1 MKRSSLREQVFKI
14 LFRAEFMDGSEM
26 EQQEELFFDSGDII
40 VSPKDREYIV
50 NKVNRIVEKTPEIDA
65 QLSGKMKGW
74 TIERIGKVELAL
86 LRLGIYE
93 LEYDDDIP
101 DGVAIAEAVELAMKF
116 GSENSGSFVN
126 GVLAKFTKD

>member
-1 MKRSSLREQVFKI
+1 M
-14 LFRAEFMDGSEM
+14 
-26 EQQEELFFDSGDII
+26 
-40 VSPKDREYIV
+40 
-50 NKVNRIVEKTPEIDA
+50 EKTPEIDA

-101 DGVAIAEAVELAMKF
+101 DGVAIAEAVELAKKF